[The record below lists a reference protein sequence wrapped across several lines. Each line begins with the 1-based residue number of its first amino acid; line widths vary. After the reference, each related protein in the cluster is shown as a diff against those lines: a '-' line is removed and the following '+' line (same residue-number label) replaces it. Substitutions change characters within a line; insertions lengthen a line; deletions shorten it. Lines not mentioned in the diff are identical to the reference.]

1 MARPVKTKMPGFPR
15 QLPRP
20 TPGGADACHL
30 ICDARGRPAFR
41 YLRIPA
47 EKRAFVERL
56 GAEQEPPRRTATSRR
71 FFELT
76 ANPPHECD
84 ILLARLPP

>member
-30 ICDARGRPAFR
+30 IWPAKFRNPTGRPSPGR
-41 YLRIPA
+41 TSLLPTS
-47 EKRAFVERL
+47 
-56 GAEQEPPRRTATSRR
+56 EPKPCIGRSSTQTSRR
-71 FFELT
+71 AILCPRKLGRT
-76 ANPPHECD
+76 HEVVG
-84 ILLARLPP
+84 RLR